1 MKTAYFAD
9 KRREHRIPLAMG
21 VTFCKA
27 DVAEPLKG
35 EIENISSYGAL
46 AKASTSLPKGTSLK
60 LFLKVPGTGEQI
72 KSAGT
77 VRWSQMNGGCHLG
90 IEFQNKVS
98 LNLPLYEVARLHSQS
113 MTKALTDYSD
123 KRWELLLKSTQKF
136 QHLAYWGTLLWT
148 FSGAVN
154 TVLSQLGGQIG
165 LSSLRFEKV
174 YRQMENLLSDAKL
187 QRKVEASISGLDS
200 VTGKF
205 NDIASV
211 FRLFTQ
217 KHHMELTESKRRDI
231 DLNRMVE
238 DKISFLEDITLKL
251 TNKKCKINYLPQEDL
266 PLIFGR
272 YADFAR
278 SIDLLLL
285 YPYQSIMF
293 GDCSKMTVQT
303 IVKKK
308 TIQIDV
314 FSDGSKVFDKDYII
328 IDQINGNF
336 VDQLTPRDAK
346 NILGLYYAV
355 ISLKEYNAYIVA
367 HSESGNNTMSLRIPI

>member
-27 DVAEPLKG
+27 DVAEPVKG
-35 EIENISSYGAL
+35 EIKNISSYGAL

-60 LFLKVPGTGEQI
+60 LCLKVPGTGEQI

-90 IEFQNKVS
+90 IEFQKKVS

-113 MTKALTDYSD
+113 MTTALTDYSD

-187 QRKVEASISGLDS
+187 QRKVEASICGLDS

-314 FSDGSKVFDKDYII
+314 FSDGSKIFEKDYII

-336 VDQLTPRDAK
+336 VDQLTPRDAI

-355 ISLKEYNAYIVA
+355 ISLKGYNAYIV
-367 HSESGNNTMSLRIPI
+367 

>member
-1 MKTAYFAD
+1 MKTACFAD

-27 DVAEPLKG
+27 DVAEPVKG
-35 EIENISSYGAL
+35 EIKNISSYGAL
-46 AKASTSLPKGTSLK
+46 AKVPILLPKDTSLK
-60 LFLKVPGTGEQI
+60 LFLQAPGTGEQI

-77 VRWSQMNGGCHLG
+77 VRWSKMNGGCHLG
-90 IEFQNKVS
+90 IEFQDKVS
-98 LNLPLYEVARLHSQS
+98 LNLPLYEVARIHSQS

-154 TVLSQLGGQIG
+154 TVLSQLGGQIS

-174 YRQMENLLSDAKL
+174 YRQMENLLSDAEL

-205 NDIASV
+205 NEIASV

-217 KHHMELTESKRRDI
+217 KHHMELMESKRRDI
-231 DLNRMVE
+231 DLNQMVE
-238 DKISFLEDITLKL
+238 DKISLLEDITLKL
-251 TNKKCKINYLPQEDL
+251 TNKKYKINYLPQEDL

-293 GDCSKMTVQT
+293 GDCTKMTVQT
-303 IVKKK
+303 GVRKE

-314 FSDGSKVFDKDYII
+314 FSDGSKIFEKDYII

-355 ISLKEYNAYIVA
+355 ISLKEYNAYIVV

>member
-1 MKTAYFAD
+1 MKTASFAD

-27 DVAEPLKG
+27 DVAEPVKG
-35 EIENISSYGAL
+35 EIKNISSYGAL
-46 AKASTSLPKGTSLK
+46 AKVATSLPKDTSLK
-60 LFLKVPGTGEQI
+60 LFLKAPGTGGQI
-72 KSAGT
+72 ESAGT
-77 VRWSQMNGGCHLG
+77 VRWSKMNGGCHLG
-90 IEFQNKVS
+90 IEFQDKVS
-98 LNLPLYEVARLHSQS
+98 LNLPLYEVARIHSQS

-205 NDIASV
+205 NELASV

-238 DKISFLEDITLKL
+238 DKISFLEEIALKL
-251 TNKKCKINYLPQEDL
+251 TNKKYKINWLPQEDL

-272 YADFAR
+272 YSDFAR

-293 GDCSKMTVQT
+293 GECTKMTVQT
-303 IVKKK
+303 GVRKE

-314 FSDGSKVFDKDYII
+314 FSDGSKVFEKDYIK
-328 IDQINGNF
+328 IDQINGDF
-336 VDQLTPRDAK
+336 VDRLTPRDAK
-346 NILGLYYAV
+346 NILGLYYSV
-355 ISLKEYNAYIVA
+355 VFLQEYNAYIVA
-367 HSESGNNTMSLRIPI
+367 RSESGNNTMSLRIPI